1 MTSGRVNRRTP
12 TNAEPVELR
21 SNDLEFDVIAAD
33 PVWQQ
38 QTLSTAIATLNIG
51 SSTEGEKTAAL
62 RVLRFLDTPASVHEL
77 VLRLGTH
84 GDLSDWNEIAGL
96 AGIKFLHFACFGNG
110 LV

>member
-1 MTSGRVNRRTP
+1 MQPRGTQV
-12 TNAEPVELR
+12 L
-21 SNDLEFDVIAAD
+21 
-33 PVWQQ
+33 
-38 QTLSTAIATLNIG
+38 ATKGANKKPYHNIG